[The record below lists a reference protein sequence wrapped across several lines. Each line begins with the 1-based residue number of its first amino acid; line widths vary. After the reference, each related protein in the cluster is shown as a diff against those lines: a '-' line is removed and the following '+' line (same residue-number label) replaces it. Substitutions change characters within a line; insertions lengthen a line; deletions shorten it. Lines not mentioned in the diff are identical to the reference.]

1 MSKRTRRLV
10 LVMGAMLLLVVPA
23 VADAARRHSVTRH
36 PPQTNNSDK
45 GGGVLL
51 ANRPGGFYMGR
62 LTRGEQIARH
72 DTYTS
77 RANRSQY
84 HFGYAIGD
92 VGQCLWL
99 GPSRTT
105 YGFAGYLTRRYRSV
119 SNRCSQS
126 QRRWLGGRSG
136 GNIGSH
142 FNCPASSRATF
153 GTRTRMRRRAGLYYN
168 LAWNGTNPTGGAAR
182 DRRATLR
189 AGTRVWYR
197 YTTRDRQKS
206 AVYTPRYG
214 WGFVVASKVPH
225 VSGRWGRPPGPS
237 RTPCSRSG

>member
-10 LVMGAMLLLVVPA
+10 LIVGALVLLTAPTI
-23 VADAARRHSVTRH
+23 ADAARRHSVTRH

-62 LTRGEQIARH
+62 LTGGERIDRH

-105 YGFAGYLTRRYRSV
+105 YGFAGYLTRRYQSV

-142 FNCPASSRATF
+142 FNCPARSRATF

-197 YTTRDRQKS
+197 YTTRDRRKS

>member
-105 YGFAGYLTRRYRSV
+105 YGFAGYLTRRYQSV

-168 LAWNGTNPTGGAAR
+168 LAWNGTNPTRRGG
-182 DRRATLR
+182 
-189 AGTRVWYR
+189 
-197 YTTRDRQKS
+197 
-206 AVYTPRYG
+206 P
-214 WGFVVASKVPH
+214 
-225 VSGRWGRPPGPS
+225 RPPSDSPRRREGLVPLHH
-237 RTPCSRSG
+237 